1 MRTRTRNVEQLGAAR
16 RGAAAKT
23 TSSRLHLEDVEVQW
37 SGAYDAAA
45 RNRRTHEVSAAP
57 RFAVWRQVRV
67 SRRVPCAMRAV
78 PCAMSSRTYS
88 TQLECAFAHAGAG
101 AEGDKTQ
108 LRQEK
113 RRDGEQ
119 LASKGPRAMLQSASQ
134 SRGIDID
141 IDIDSTTRAQAN
153 FEKNI
158 TQRNAMQR

>member
-78 PCAMSSRTYS
+78 PCAISSRTYS

-113 RRDGEQ
+113 RRGAARVQRAARDAPVGLPE
-119 LASKGPRAMLQSASQ
+119 PRHRHRHRHRLDDESASEF
-134 SRGIDID
+134 R
-141 IDIDSTTRAQAN
+141 
-153 FEKNI
+153 EKHNA